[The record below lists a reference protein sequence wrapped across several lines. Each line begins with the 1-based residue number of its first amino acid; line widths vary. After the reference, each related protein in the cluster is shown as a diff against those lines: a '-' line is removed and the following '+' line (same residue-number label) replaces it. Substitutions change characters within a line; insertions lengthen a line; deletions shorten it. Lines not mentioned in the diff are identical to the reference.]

1 MSRVEE
7 YKSAFENLP
16 QKHVELPQNVGWHNA
31 AQEFAK
37 AHNEAPMILILSKEF
52 LLLRPEDPPA
62 ALFSEVYTI
71 AREKAKRLHAYFW
84 PHKCHQVKLRVIKD
98 EHRSYKARSEEAIQN
113 KFEQMSKAGTA
124 DTAYTRI
131 GFDSS
136 TGEFVDYC
144 PNCGDILPD
153 NQKYIC
159 RKKHILSDYIKKLIQ
174 MPDGIEKLDKIIDV
188 LYSYPDAWWYYSQS
202 ELRKNITSKTLD
214 VIDTNEY
221 MLIHGLHKYTST
233 LKDNN
238 TINWNTKISM
248 QNFAKR
254 LANFI
259 SSPNIDTDQ
268 PIIADIIQSQQPQT
282 LVHPSFVP
290 VVPAS
295 ERDLV
300 DNFSASYIRHAWGE
314 IAHRRRGLPDNWIC
328 RIDLSILSAAGFVSF
343 TACEKDSA
351 FIAEITADDGSIFI
365 LALSKRNSETYQ
377 GELGL
382 LVAYI
387 LIVIADMV
395 CYTDESPI
403 SRDRGPNSLR
413 GHSQSTLKRVFS
425 HKNMGKR
432 YYPIKQREAATLDTT
447 SGKRQVKATYVT
459 WHWMRLRPGCHASP
473 RAIMNALAI
482 AGWEEDLPIGSTFVK
497 PHFFGKGETDEKLA
511 VATHLCKSF
520 VMTITKLLN
529 SNIRHL
535 S

>member
-1 MSRVEE
+1 
-7 YKSAFENLP
+7 
-16 QKHVELPQNVGWHNA
+16 
-31 AQEFAK
+31 
-37 AHNEAPMILILSKEF
+37 
-52 LLLRPEDPPA
+52 
-62 ALFSEVYTI
+62 
-71 AREKAKRLHAYFW
+71 
-84 PHKCHQVKLRVIKD
+84 
-98 EHRSYKARSEEAIQN
+98 
-113 KFEQMSKAGTA
+113 MSKAGTA

-300 DNFSASYIRHAWGE
+300 DNFSSHIYAMLGVRLPTAAGGCRTTGSVGSTYRYSVPPASY
-314 IAHRRRGLPDNWIC
+314 
-328 RIDLSILSAAGFVSF
+328 LS
-343 TACEKDSA
+343 
-351 FIAEITADDGSIFI
+351 
-365 LALSKRNSETYQ
+365 R
-377 GELGL
+377 
-382 LVAYI
+382 LVKK
-387 LIVIADMV
+387 IV
-395 CYTDESPI
+395 
-403 SRDRGPNSLR
+403 
-413 GHSQSTLKRVFS
+413 
-425 HKNMGKR
+425 
-432 YYPIKQREAATLDTT
+432 
-447 SGKRQVKATYVT
+447 
-459 WHWMRLRPGCHASP
+459 
-473 RAIMNALAI
+473 
-482 AGWEEDLPIGSTFVK
+482 
-497 PHFFGKGETDEKLA
+497 
-511 VATHLCKSF
+511 
-520 VMTITKLLN
+520 
-529 SNIRHL
+529 HL
-535 S
+535 SLKSLPATAAYLSWRLVSATQKPTRESLASWWHTS

>member
-1 MSRVEE
+1 MSWAEE

-16 QKHVELPQNVGWHNA
+16 QSHVELPQNVGWDNA

-37 AHNEAPMILILSKEF
+37 AHNEAPMILTLSKEF

-62 ALFSEVYTI
+62 ALFSEIYTI
-71 AREKAKRLHAYFW
+71 ARGKAKSLYKYFW
-84 PHKCHQVKLRVIKD
+84 PHKCHQVKLRIIKD
-98 EHRSYKARSEEAIQN
+98 EYRPYKARCEQAIQN

-124 DTAYTRI
+124 DTAYTRS
-131 GFDSS
+131 GFDNS
-136 TGEFVDYC
+136 TGEFIDYC
-144 PNCGDILPD
+144 PKCGDILPD
-153 NQKYIC
+153 NQKYIG
-159 RKKHILSDYIKKLIQ
+159 RKKHILSDYIQKLIQ
-174 MPDGIEKLDKIIDV
+174 MPDDIEKFARIIDV

-202 ELRKNITSKTLD
+202 ELRNNITSKYLE

-221 MLIHGLHKYTST
+221 MLMHKLQKYTSMIH
-233 LKDNN
+233 DNS
-238 TINWNTKISM
+238 TINLEKKISM
-248 QNFAKR
+248 QSFAER
-254 LANFI
+254 LASLI
-259 SSPNIDTDQ
+259 RSPITNH
-268 PIIADIIQSQQPQT
+268 PIAGTIEVQQPQT
-282 LVHPSFVP
+282 LVPPWFVP

-300 DNFSASYIRHAWGE
+300 DNFSASYIRHAWSE

-328 RIDLSILSAAGFVSF
+328 KIDFPILNAAGFVSF
-343 TACEKDSA
+343 TACDKDGT
-351 FIAEITADDGSIFI
+351 FIAEIVAGGGSIFI
-365 LALSKRNSETYQ
+365 LALSKSDKETYQ

-387 LIVIADMV
+387 LTVIADMV
-395 CYTDESPI
+395 CYTDEFPI
-403 SRDRGPNSLR
+403 SQDREPNSLR

-432 YYPIKQREAATLDTT
+432 YYPIKQRKAATLDTAP
-447 SGKRQVKATYVT
+447 GKRQVQKATYVT
-459 WHWMRLRPGCHASP
+459 WPWMRLLPGCHASP
-473 RAIMNALAI
+473 RAIMNARVI

-497 PHFFGKGETDEKLA
+497 PHFYGKGESDEKLA

-529 SNIRHL
+529 PNIRHL